1 MNIFIQLQNKQLLS
15 HNEQIIAK
23 YILEHPHEVLN
34 MNSSQLAKVCFVST
48 ATIYRLC
55 DKFNLSGFSELK
67 VKISSSLQDYLKSDD
82 DFDFDFPVKEY
93 QTHYEIIGK
102 IQENYNQT
110 LISTAHLF
118 DLDQIRYVVHAL
130 KKAKVIDIYTSAGN
144 VFFAENFKF
153 QMQEIGVHVNVPV
166 EDYQQRLLAASSDSS
181 HIAIIISFEGRGLFT
196 GVLPQILQENK
207 TPIILISSPT
217 YQVKN
222 MKPDYQLYL
231 SPKENHYKKISSFST
246 RLSLL
251 YVLDVIYASYFEL
264 DYKKNIEKKL
274 KYYKQ
279 IARM

>member
-1 MNIFIQLQNKQLLS
+1 MNIFIQLQNKNLLS
-15 HNEQIIAK
+15 HNEKIIAK

-34 MNSSQLAKVCFVST
+34 MNSSQLAKSCFVST

-55 DKFNLSGFSELK
+55 DKLNLSGFSELK
-67 VKISSSLQDYLKSDD
+67 VKISSSLQDYLKSDE
-82 DFDFDFPVKEY
+82 DFDFNFPVKEY
-93 QTHYEIIGK
+93 QTHHEIIGK
-102 IQENYNQT
+102 IQEDYNQT

-130 KKAKVIDIYTSAGN
+130 NKAKVIDIYTSAGN

-153 QMQEIGVHVNVPV
+153 QMQEIGITVNVPV
-166 EDYQQRLLAASSDSS
+166 EDYQQRLLAASSNDL
-181 HIAIIISFEGRGLFT
+181 HIAIMISFEGRGVLA
-196 GVLPQILQENK
+196 GVLPQILHENN

-222 MKPDYQLYL
+222 IKPDYQLYL

-251 YVLDVIYASYFEL
+251 YVLDIIYACYFEL

-274 KYYKQ
+274 KYYEQ

>member
-1 MNIFIQLQNKQLLS
+1 
-15 HNEQIIAK
+15 
-23 YILEHPHEVLN
+23 
-34 MNSSQLAKVCFVST
+34 
-48 ATIYRLC
+48 
-55 DKFNLSGFSELK
+55 
-67 VKISSSLQDYLKSDD
+67 
-82 DFDFDFPVKEY
+82 
-93 QTHYEIIGK
+93 
-102 IQENYNQT
+102 
-110 LISTAHLF
+110 
-118 DLDQIRYVVHAL
+118 
-130 KKAKVIDIYTSAGN
+130 
-144 VFFAENFKF
+144 
-153 QMQEIGVHVNVPV
+153 MQEIGVHVNVPV

-181 HIAIIISFEGRGLFT
+181 HIAIIISFEGRGVFT

-207 TPIILISSPT
+207 TQIILISSPT

-274 KYYKQ
+274 KYYEQ

>member
-23 YILEHPHEVLN
+23 YILKHPHEVLN
-34 MNSSQLAKVCFVST
+34 MNSSQLAKACFVST

-55 DKFNLSGFSELK
+55 DKLNLSGFSELK
-67 VKISSSLQDYLKSDD
+67 VKISSSLQNYLKSDD
-82 DFDFDFPVKEY
+82 DFDFNFPVKEY

-102 IQENYNQT
+102 IQEDYNQT
-110 LISTAHLF
+110 LILTAHLF

-153 QMQEIGVHVNVPV
+153 QMQEIGVPVNVPI
-166 EDYQQRLLAASSDSS
+166 EEYQQRLLAASSDNS
-181 HIAIIISFEGRGLFT
+181 HIAIIISFEGRGVLA

-217 YQVKN
+217 YQIKN
-222 MKPDYQLYL
+222 IKPDYQLYL

-264 DYKKNIEKKL
+264 DYKENIEKKL
-274 KYYKQ
+274 KYYEK

>member
-23 YILEHPHEVLN
+23 YILKHPHEVLN
-34 MNSSQLAKVCFVST
+34 MNSSQLAKTCFVST

-55 DKFNLSGFSELK
+55 DKLNLSGFSELK
-67 VKISSSLQDYLKSDD
+67 VKISSSLQNYLKSDD
-82 DFDFDFPVKEY
+82 DFDFNFPVKEY
-93 QTHYEIIGK
+93 QTHYEIIEK
-102 IQENYNQT
+102 IQEDYNQT
-110 LISTAHLF
+110 LILTAHLF

-153 QMQEIGVHVNVPV
+153 QMQEIGVPVNVPI
-166 EDYQQRLLAASSDSS
+166 EEYQQRLLAASSDNS
-181 HIAIIISFEGRGLFT
+181 HIAIIISFEGRGVLT

-217 YQVKN
+217 YQIKN
-222 MKPDYQLYL
+222 IKPDYQLYL

-264 DYKKNIEKKL
+264 DYKENIEKKL
-274 KYYKQ
+274 KYYEK